1 MINTVGTLIEMFGIW
16 FTTVAIA
23 MAMLATSYTV
33 YEILTHWIETRI
45 K

>member
-1 MINTVGTLIEMFGIW
+1 MINAVGTLIEAFGIW
-16 FTTVAIA
+16 FTAVVIA